1 MPASLTHRLKQI
13 VPPQGKQWAGYGLRS
28 AGRLTAAVR
37 PLPDF
42 LIVGTKR
49 GGTTSLWNWLLQ
61 HPGVLPM
68 FPSAENLKSPHYF
81 YWHYHRGPNW
91 YRSHFASTPA
101 RAVAARR
108 GRGPAVTGEASPN
121 YLYDPRVPGRAG
133 ALLPQ
138 AKIVILLRDPVER
151 AYSHYKERVRA
162 GVEFL
167 SWEEALTAEPYR
179 LAGELDR
186 MSADPL
192 YYSRPMDYYSYRD
205 RGVYRPQVERWLA
218 QYPAESVL
226 IVRSE
231 DLYQEP
237 GRTFLT
243 VTDFLGLRPVPLLDP
258 KRFNYKKAAKMLDQT
273 RAELSAYFEPH
284 NAGLEELLGRS
295 FGWTA

>member
-1 MPASLTHRLKQI
+1 
-13 VPPQGKQWAGYGLRS
+13 
-28 AGRLTAAVR
+28 
-37 PLPDF
+37 
-42 LIVGTKR
+42 
-49 GGTTSLWNWLLQ
+49 
-61 HPGVLPM
+61 
-68 FPSAENLKSPHYF
+68 
-81 YWHYHRGPNW
+81 
-91 YRSHFASTPA
+91 
-101 RAVAARR
+101 
-108 GRGPAVTGEASPN
+108 
-121 YLYDPRVPGRAG
+121 
-133 ALLPQ
+133 
-138 AKIVILLRDPVER
+138 
-151 AYSHYKERVRA
+151 
-162 GVEFL
+162 
-167 SWEEALTAEPYR
+167 
-179 LAGELDR
+179 